1 MDTNGCFSDLLW
13 MPHSQHKISKTWENP
28 NICLNVRCH
37 RVGIPFDPLCTSALE
52 NLGFYQIAKMRK
64 INVDKYLIS
73 ALVERWR
80 PETNSFHLPVGEM
93 TITLQDVSCLWGLPI
108 HGKPL
113 VGKAY
118 AQWSEI
124 VERLLGIP
132 VDEQHMKQKKRRK
145 GDDNAVVRNSQYSL
159 NLGKLRE
166 RFHVLPDNPMD
177 REINWHARALVL
189 EILGSIVFT
198 DTSGDG
204 VPAMYLQF
212 MQDLGQPTEYNWGA
226 AALAL
231 LYRQLSIGAEK
242 ERLEISG
249 PLLLLQLWSWSRLPL
264 GRPKVIFE
272 KPKEG
277 EELDEEEEE
286 QEVHLDYNPV
296 FGAKWCAAHAFD
308 VPHNA
313 GTEYY
318 RNQIDLIRE
327 GAVGWQPYDD
337 LLEQMPFEVHQ
348 DSNWWFARVPLMQF
362 WIVEFHYP
370 YRVMRQFGLRQP
382 IPPSLP
388 RGEAEVQKLRKIKH
402 SAGKLHN
409 WEEVH
414 ANYVQEYNRVGA
426 RVWPDD
432 VPFDEASLP
441 DYRDWFQQNGMYT
454 VFFDSQ
460 CLGGLDKPIPYPRDS
475 IEWTGYMPSDR
486 HWLELGYA
494 R

>member
-80 PETNSFHLPVGEM
+80 PETNSFHLPAGEM

-249 PLLLLQLWSWSRLPL
+249 PLLLLQLWSWSHLPL

-318 RNQIDLIRE
+318 
-327 GAVGWQPYDD
+327 
-337 LLEQMPFEVHQ
+337 
-348 DSNWWFARVPLMQF
+348 
-362 WIVEFHYP
+362 
-370 YRVMRQFGLRQP
+370 
-382 IPPSLP
+382 
-388 RGEAEVQKLRKIKH
+388 
-402 SAGKLHN
+402 
-409 WEEVH
+409 
-414 ANYVQEYNRVGA
+414 
-426 RVWPDD
+426 
-432 VPFDEASLP
+432 
-441 DYRDWFQQNGMYT
+441 
-454 VFFDSQ
+454 
-460 CLGGLDKPIPYPRDS
+460 
-475 IEWTGYMPSDR
+475 
-486 HWLELGYA
+486 
-494 R
+494 